1 MSKFFLIV
9 LILLS
14 NQLLFAQQI
23 LKCNERLTDIDF
35 VCEYFSDRDSAF
47 AAKNNVLEIKVTE
60 SNFNHGVLKYERTKL
75 NYKYDSQFKK
85 TYLEVNSWAEDGFLI
100 SGDVVL
106 YYKDSVINSQINRN
120 SYDPNKKPSFTKY
133 VTKMFWLNDTLL
145 KRDGYTFLD
154 DSLYRYEDL
163 GIEDTR
169 AEAREF
175 EKLKKIPADSLIAT
189 KLNLGDISIH
199 LEPDYSIAN
208 PHEDIVIKDSLGR
221 ITEIESFFVTEISG
235 QRGSFPEKK
244 TYIEYLDSTR
254 VISSVKA
261 FDDFNSN
268 MKYFEDMIKSGI
280 DNSWNHF

>member
-145 KRDGYTFLD
+145 KRDSYTFLD

-244 TYIEYLDSTR
+244 VYIEYLDSTR